1 HSWLEM
7 EMPADYDLRMIDCR
21 QDGEVIFTAE
31 DFTHQSGIREVS
43 ADGAKRAGAYDLQGR
58 QIDHPTRGL
67 YIINGKKTLLK

>member
-1 HSWLEM
+1 M

-21 QDGEVIFTAE
+21 QDGEVIFSAA

-43 ADGAKRAGAYDLQGR
+43 ADAPRRTGAYDLQGR
-58 QIDHPTRGL
+58 QVDHPTRGL